1 MAAYTHVI
9 ADALTSVLAIV
20 ALTGGKLWNWSWLD
34 PAMGIVG
41 GLVVGAWAFG
51 LIKSTGKVLLD
62 RETDGT
68 LANQIRGAL
77 ESDGDSLVS
86 DLHLWRVGPDQYA
99 CVVSVVADSPQAPD
113 AYKSRLLP
121 FGRELTHVTV
131 EVCPAR

>member
-1 MAAYTHVI
+1 MATSTNTAWGRLGTTMSTTMGTITAAMTTMSFWNPRPRGRGTDLNLMAAYTHVI

-68 LANQIRGAL
+68 LANQIRGR
-77 ESDGDSLVS
+77 
-86 DLHLWRVGPDQYA
+86 W
-99 CVVSVVADSPQAPD
+99 SPTAT
-113 AYKSRLLP
+113 RW
-121 FGRELTHVTV
+121 
-131 EVCPAR
+131 